1 MNQESSNYEKPAA
14 IPQAV
19 MKTKKSFSIV
29 WLVPLVAI
37 LIGGGLV
44 YKAVTE
50 KGPEITISFKS
61 AEGLEAEKTKIK
73 YKDIEVGQVTAIDF
87 GKDLSHVIVSAE
99 LSKNAERY
107 LTDKTR
113 FWVVRAR
120 ISSGTVSGL
129 GTLLGGA
136 YIAMDPRD
144 DGKSAREYVGLE

>member
-1 MNQESSNYEKPAA
+1 MW
-14 IPQAV
+14 
-19 MKTKKSFSIV
+19 F
-29 WLVPLVAI
+29 VPLVAV
-37 LIGGGLV
+37 LIGAGLI

-73 YKDIEVGQVTAIDF
+73 YKDIEIGHVTAIDVSEN
-87 GKDLSHVIVSAE
+87 LSHVIVSAE
-99 LSKNAERY
+99 LSKGAAAY

-120 ISSGTVSGL
+120 VSSGEISGL

-136 YIAMDPRD
+136 
-144 DGKSAREYVGLE
+144 